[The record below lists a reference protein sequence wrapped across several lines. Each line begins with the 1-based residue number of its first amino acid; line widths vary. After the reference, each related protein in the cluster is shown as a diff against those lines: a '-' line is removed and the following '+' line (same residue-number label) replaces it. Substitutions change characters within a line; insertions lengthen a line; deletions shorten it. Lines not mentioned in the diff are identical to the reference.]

1 MVVYY
6 HMVVQN
12 FNAAPLRGN
21 PSERVGKIRDEML
34 SHPFEYDLERA
45 RCYTRIYKQMENAP
59 PGMKKAKSL
68 EEYLRCIPIRI
79 DDAEL
84 LVGKKSSRVRADP
97 MEIEQGRKVGVF
109 GFLLDDTIDPK
120 LKAYFRTMYSLFDR
134 YKPLSEEELREM
146 KEEIVPFWKG
156 KTLDARKNEYFK
168 QAGLI
173 DEKDDD
179 VPEIPMFSVGGSNS
193 IAFAGMQ
200 GHTIPGY
207 PRVLQMG
214 FKGIEKMAVEQ
225 LSKLKET
232 DENYEYRKDFLES
245 AQITAKAVC
254 DYSNRYADLA
264 MEMSKTASEERR
276 SDLIDI
282 AQRARRVPALPPRT
296 FMEAIQ
302 AIWMTNVVM
311 EMSYGEG
318 NIFSQGRVDQYLIP
332 FYRADIAEGR
342 LTHAEAVEAIEE
354 YLVKLSTVVI
364 AGQNNVTIGGV
375 DKQGMDATN
384 EVSYLFLEAVS
395 NVKSLLNTISIRI
408 SSKSSHDFV
417 KRAVEAFRHTSGMAF
432 HNDEIL
438 IPQLHKTGYSLED
451 ARNYSIVG
459 CVEPHGTGNDFS
471 YTAGNGIWLSV
482 VFMTALN
489 EGRTLMSKGKS
500 IGLKTPDPST
510 FTSLEDVK
518 NAFVEQLKY
527 AIDLTVKKAELK
539 DKAFA
544 DYFPSPLLSS
554 TIEGC
559 LEKGLDCTRNGAI
572 YNNNPM
578 GTQGIATV
586 ANSLAAIQWAVF
598 EEKILTMG
606 ELVNHLRNNFK
617 GAEKI
622 REMLKNKAPKYGN
635 GDEKVDALAK
645 WVAETV
651 CDITRQYKARGGDGI
666 YHPCCVSS
674 GTHTM
679 EGKMLGATPD
689 GRVYG
694 EPVANGTSPVNGT
707 EKNGLTMTFRSAAYA
722 TKDALLTNGV
732 TFNVRISPSTIST
745 EEGLDQMASMV
756 EAFFELGGRN
766 LQINPVGT
774 ETLKDAQAHPEKYP
788 DLSVKVSGYS
798 ARFIDLRKELQDDI
812 IARTEFNKI

>member
-1 MVVYY
+1 
-6 HMVVQN
+6 
-12 FNAAPLRGN
+12 
-21 PSERVGKIRDEML
+21 
-34 SHPFEYDLERA
+34 
-45 RCYTRIYKQMENAP
+45 
-59 PGMKKAKSL
+59 
-68 EEYLRCIPIRI
+68 
-79 DDAEL
+79 
-84 LVGKKSSRVRADP
+84 RADP

-120 LKAYFRTMYSLFDR
+120 YKAYFRSIYSLFDR
-134 YKPLSEEELREM
+134 YQPLTEEELREM

-156 KTLDARKNEYFK
+156 KTLDDKKNELFR

-173 DEKDDD
+173 EEKKDDL
-179 VPEIPMFSVGGSNS
+179 PEIPMFSVGGTNS

-207 PRVLQMG
+207 PRVLKMG
-214 FKGIEKMAVEQ
+214 FKGIEKMAAEQ

-232 DENYEYRKDFLES
+232 DENYEYKKDFLES
-245 AQITAKAVC
+245 AQITARAVC

-264 MEMSKTASEERR
+264 SEMAKNASEERR
-276 SDLIDI
+276 LDLLDI
-282 AQRARRVPALPPRT
+282 AERARRVPALPPRN

-375 DKQGMDATN
+375 DKNGQDATN

-395 NVKSLLNTISIRI
+395 NVKSLLNTISIRV
-408 SSKSSHDFV
+408 SSKTPHDFV
-417 KRAVEAFRHTSGMAF
+417 KRAVEAFRHTAGMAF

-438 IPQLHKTGYSLED
+438 VPQLHKTGYSLED

-482 VFMTALN
+482 VLNAALN
-489 EGRTLMSKGKS
+489 EGRVLAAKNE
-500 IGLKTPDPST
+500 IVGLKTPHPST
-510 FTSLEDVK
+510 FTSFEDVK
-518 NAFVEQLKY
+518 KAFKDQLEN
-527 AIDLTVKKAELK
+527 AIDLAVKKGELK

-559 LEKGLDCTRNGAI
+559 LEKGLDATRNGAI

-578 GTQGIATV
+578 GTQGLGTV
-586 ANSLAAIQWAVF
+586 TNSLAAIRWAVF
-598 EEKILTMG
+598 EEKIVTMG
-606 ELVNHLRNNFK
+606 ELVQHMVTNFK
-617 GAEKI
+617 GADEL
-622 REMLKNKAPKYGN
+622 REILRNRAPKYGN
-635 GDEKVDALAK
+635 GDERTDDLAK
-645 WVAETV
+645 WVAHTI
-651 CDITRQYKARGGDGI
+651 CDITRKYKARGGDGI
-666 YHPCCVSS
+666 YHPCMVSS
-674 GTHTM
+674 GTHEM
-679 EGKMLGATPD
+679 EGKMLGATAD
-689 GRVYG
+689 GRVFG
-694 EPVANGTSPVNGT
+694 EPVSNGTSPVNGT
-707 EKNGLTMTFRSAAYA
+707 EKNGLTMALRSAAHA

-732 TFNVRISPSTIST
+732 TFNVRISPSMIAT
-745 EEGLDQMASMV
+745 EEGLDQMASIA
-756 EAFFELGGRN
+756 EAFFEMGGRN

-774 ETLKDAQAHPEKYP
+774 DTLKDAQAHPEKYP

-798 ARFIDLRKELQDDI
+798 ARFVDLRKGLQDDI
-812 IARTEFNKI
+812 IARTEFNNY